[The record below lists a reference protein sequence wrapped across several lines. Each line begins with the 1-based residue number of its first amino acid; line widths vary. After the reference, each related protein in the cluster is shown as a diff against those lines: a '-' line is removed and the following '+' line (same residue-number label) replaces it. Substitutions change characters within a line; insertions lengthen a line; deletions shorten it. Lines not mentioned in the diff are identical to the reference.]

1 MMKNIQDYNLD
12 LKIFQTKFL
21 PIIRKSLILCFIIS
35 IIIHSIPLMSNL
47 KLPKKKIEV
56 KRKPLSVKFIQRA
69 PRLIKPLELAKR
81 PTIVHKTLSRKI
93 MRTTRSVPRSMRTAT
108 IHGGTV
114 LASLAPPD
122 APIDRAMS
130 FNQRLEL
137 GPELIA
143 ENVAMAKESKL
154 KSLPEDLLNVRD
166 LDTGRF
172 KAIVVQDPHD
182 KRKIS
187 GFFHMDQLYV
197 NSRVYRDFDGNP
209 GWNSEPTALPNVKK
223 MVEKVTDIKMDLCDF
238 IRMDSEELMN
248 SPMVVLTGQGPFDYT
263 AAEAENLGR
272 YLRNGGFLFFDDS
285 SDLTMKGSPL
295 DNIARQLIRDAL
307 GKEIVFEKIPND
319 YRLYHTFFD
328 FDGPPVGFDF
338 RGGPDYFAKT
348 HHTPYDHLEGV
359 YIDGR
364 LAVLISNKAYCKF
377 WDHAYMGE
385 TSHGLG
391 DPTRQLHFGV
401 NIVVFALT
409 QPGGIVQRQMQYR

>member
-1 MMKNIQDYNLD
+1 MKNAHHNFHLD
-12 LKIFQTKFL
+12 FEVFQIRSWT
-21 PIIRKSLILCFIIS
+21 IIRNSLILCFVIS
-35 IIIHSIPLMSNL
+35 VLIHSIPFLTNL
-47 KLPKKKIEV
+47 ELAKKTIEV

-81 PTIVHKTLSRKI
+81 PAIVQRTLSRKI
-93 MRTTRSVPRSMRTAT
+93 MQTSRSTPRSMRTAT

-122 APIDRAMS
+122 ARIERTMS
-130 FNQRLEL
+130 FNQRMEL

-143 ENVAMAKESKL
+143 ENIALDKESKL

-172 KAIVVQDPHD
+172 KAVVVQDPTN
-182 KRKIS
+182 KKNVS

-197 NSRVYRDFDGNP
+197 NSRLARDWDGNP
-209 GWNSEPTALPNVKK
+209 GWNSEPTALPNVQK
-223 MVEKVTDIKMDLCDF
+223 MVEKVTNIKMDLADF

-248 SPMVVLTGQGPFDYT
+248 SPMVVLTGEAIFDYT
-263 AAEAENLGR
+263 EAEADNLGR

-285 SDLTMKGSPL
+285 SDIPMIGSPI
-295 DNIARQLIRDAL
+295 DRITRQLIKDAL
-307 GKEIVFEKIPND
+307 GKDIVFEKLPND
-319 YRLYHTFFD
+319 HRLYHCFFD
-328 FDGPPVGFDF
+328 FNGPPMGFDYRF
-338 RGGPDYFAKT
+338 ARGA
-348 HHTPYDHLEGV
+348 HSPYEFLEGI

-364 LAVLISNKAYCKF
+364 LAVLISNKGYCKF

-385 TSHGLG
+385 KSHALG

>member
-1 MMKNIQDYNLD
+1 M
-12 LKIFQTKFL
+12 
-21 PIIRKSLILCFIIS
+21 
-35 IIIHSIPLMSNL
+35 IHSIPFLSNL
-47 KLPKKKIEV
+47 ELAKKKIEI
-56 KRKPLSVKFIQRA
+56 KRKPLSVKFVQRA

-81 PTIVHKTLSRKI
+81 PTIVQKILSRKI
-93 MRTTRSVPRSMRTAT
+93 TQAVRTTPRSMRTAT

-114 LASLAPPD
+114 LASLAPPE
-122 APIDRAMS
+122 APIDRSMS
-130 FNQRLEL
+130 VNNRLEL

-143 ENVAMAKESKL
+143 ENVVMTKESRIKNL
-154 KSLPEDLLNVRD
+154 QEDLLNVRD
-166 LDTGRF
+166 LDTGRY
-172 KAIVVQDPHD
+172 KAMVVQDPHD

-197 NSRVYRDFDGNP
+197 KSRVFRDFDGNP

-223 MVEKVTDIKMDLCDF
+223 MVEKMTDIKMELCDF

-248 SPMVVLTGQGPFDYT
+248 SPMVVLTGEGPFDYT

-285 SDLTMKGSPL
+285 AVIMKGSPL

-307 GKEIVFEKIPND
+307 GKDIVFEKLPND
-319 YRLYHTFFD
+319 HRLYHCFFD

-338 RGGPDYFAKT
+338 RGGEDWAPKT
-348 HHTPYDHLEGV
+348 HHAPYDHLEGI
-359 YIDGR
+359 YINGR
-364 LAVLISNKAYCKF
+364 LAVLISNKGYCKF

-385 TSHGLG
+385 KSHGIG

>member
-1 MMKNIQDYNLD
+1 MMKNIQDYHLD

-81 PTIVHKTLSRKI
+81 PTIVQKTLSRKI

-114 LASLAPPD
+114 LASLAPPE
-122 APIDRAMS
+122 APIDRSMLL
-130 FNQRLEL
+130 NQRLEL

-143 ENVAMAKESKL
+143 ENIAMAKESKL

-172 KAIVVQDPHD
+172 KAVVVQNPYD
-182 KRKIS
+182 KKNVS

-197 NSRVYRDFDGNP
+197 NSRLARDWDGNP
-209 GWNSEPTALPNVKK
+209 GWNSEPTALPNVQK
-223 MVEKVTDIKMDLCDF
+223 MVDKVTNIKMDLANF
-238 IRMDSEELMN
+238 IRMDSEELLN
-248 SPMVVLTGQGPFDYT
+248 SPMVLLTGESIFDYT
-263 AAEAENLGR
+263 KAEAENLGR

-285 SDLTMKGSPL
+285 SDIPMHGSPI
-295 DNIARQLIRDAL
+295 DRIARQLIKEAL
-307 GKEIVFEKIPND
+307 GDDIVFEKLPND
-319 YRLYHTFFD
+319 HRLYHCFFD
-328 FDGPPVGFDF
+328 FNGPPMGFDYRF
-338 RGGPDYFAKT
+338 SKGTHTAYDY
-348 HHTPYDHLEGV
+348 LEGV
-359 YIDGR
+359 FIDGR
-364 LAVLISNKAYCKF
+364 LVVLISNKAYCKF